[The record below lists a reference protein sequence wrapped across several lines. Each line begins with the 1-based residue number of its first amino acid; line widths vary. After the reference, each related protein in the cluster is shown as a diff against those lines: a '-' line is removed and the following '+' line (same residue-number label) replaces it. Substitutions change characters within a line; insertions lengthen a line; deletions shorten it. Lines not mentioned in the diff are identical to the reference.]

1 MFVMELFFSTLNQ
14 TMYLFMF
21 IIMGYILC
29 RFKFMP
35 ENSGSILAKLE
46 NYIFMPALVMGTF
59 IEKFTVDSLTTT
71 GRIFIESTIAELIVI
86 VVAFILSKIVIRE
99 KYMQNI
105 CIYGLSFSNFSFM
118 GTAVVGALFPDI
130 FFEYIVFTL
139 PIWIIIYL
147 WGVPALLIPNKGG
160 SSLKDNLKKFINPM
174 FIGMVIGMVIGI
186 LQIPLPAAVTNVI
199 SNCSACMSPVAMLMT
214 GMTVAYIDLGKVFRD
229 IRVYLIALCRL
240 VVMPLVFAV
249 GFRFLPFS
257 ETVYIC
263 SVISAA
269 MPLGL
274 NIIIIPSAYD
284 QDTSVPASMAIMAFI
299 FACITIPVIF
309 AVVF

>member
-1 MFVMELFFSTLNQ
+1 MELFFSTLNQ
-14 TMYLFMF
+14 TLYLFMF
-21 IIMGYILC
+21 IITGYILC

-35 ENSGSILAKLE
+35 ESSGSILAKLE

-59 IEKFTVDSLTTT
+59 IEKFTMDNLHTT
-71 GRIFIESTIAELIVI
+71 GRIFLESTVAELAVIVI
-86 VVAFILSKIVIRE
+86 AVILSKLIIKE

-147 WGVPALLIPNKGG
+147 WGVPALLIPTKGE
-160 SSLKDNLKKFINPM
+160 SSLKDNLKKFVNPM
-174 FIGMVIGMVIGI
+174 FVGMIIGMVIGI
-186 LQIPLPAAVTNVI
+186 AQIPLPQAVTSVI

-214 GMTVAYIDLGKVFRD
+214 GMSIAYIDIKKVFRD

-240 VVMPLVFAV
+240 VVLPLIVAATFK
-249 GFRFLPFS
+249 FLPVS

-284 QDTSVPASMAIMAFI
+284 QDTTIPSSMALMAFM

-309 AVVF
+309 AFVF

>member
-1 MFVMELFFSTLNQ
+1 MELFFSTLNQ
-14 TMYLFMF
+14 TLYLFMF
-21 IIMGYILC
+21 IIMGYVLC
-29 RFKFMP
+29 RFRIMP
-35 ENSGSILAKLE
+35 ENSDSILAKLE

-59 IEKFTVDSLTTT
+59 IDKFTVDNLQTT
-71 GRIFIESTIAELIVI
+71 GKIFLDSTIAELAVIVI
-86 VVAFILSKIVIRE
+86 AYILSVMIIKE
-99 KYMQNI
+99 KYMRNI

-174 FIGMVIGMVIGI
+174 FIGMLIGMVIGI
-186 LQIPLPAAVTNVI
+186 TQIPLPDAVNSVI
-199 SNCSACMSPVAMLMT
+199 SNCSNCMSPVAMLMT
-214 GMTVAYIDLGKVFRD
+214 GMAIAYIDIKKVFRD

-240 VVMPLVFAV
+240 VVLPLIVALTFK
-249 GFRFLPFS
+249 FLPIS

-274 NIIIIPSAYD
+274 NIIIIPSAYG
-284 QDTSVPASMAIMAFI
+284 QDTTVPASMALMAFL
-299 FACITIPVIF
+299 FACITIPIIF

>member
-1 MFVMELFFSTLNQ
+1 MELFISTLNQ

-21 IIMGYILC
+21 IIIGYVLC

-59 IEKFTVDSLTTT
+59 IDKFTIDNLQTT
-71 GRIFIESTIAELIVI
+71 GKVFIDSTIAELVVIVI
-86 VVAFILSKIVIRE
+86 AVILSKLIIKE

-118 GTAVVGALFPDI
+118 GTAVVSALFPEI

-160 SSLKDNLKKFINPM
+160 SSLKENLKKFINPM
-174 FIGMVIGMVIGI
+174 FVGMLIGMVIGI
-186 LQIPLPAAVTNVI
+186 LQIPLPAAVTSVI
-199 SNCSACMSPVAMLMT
+199 SNCSSCMSPVAMLMT
-214 GMTVAYIDLGKVFRD
+214 GMTVAYIDIKKVFKD
-229 IRVYLIALCRL
+229 IRVYLVSLARL
-240 VVMPLVFAV
+240 VVLPLIVALTFK
-249 GFRFLPFS
+249 FLPIS

-263 SVISAA
+263 SVIGAA

-284 QDTSVPASMAIMAFI
+284 MDTSVPASMAIMAFI
-299 FACITIPVIF
+299 FACITIPVVF
-309 AVVF
+309 ALVF

>member
-1 MFVMELFFSTLNQ
+1 MELFFSTLNQ
-14 TMYLFMF
+14 TLYLFLF

-35 ENSGSILAKLE
+35 ENSDSILAKLE

-59 IEKFTVDSLTTT
+59 IDKFTVDNLQTT
-71 GRIFIESTIAELIVI
+71 GKIFLDSTIAELVVIVI
-86 VVAFILSKIVIRE
+86 AFIFSKLIIRE
-99 KYMQNI
+99 KYMQNV

-139 PIWIIIYL
+139 PIWVIIYL
-147 WGVPALLIPNKGG
+147 WGVPALLIPTKGSG
-160 SSLKDNLKKFINPM
+160 SLRDNLKKFINPM
-174 FIGMVIGMVIGI
+174 FVGMIIGMIIGLV
-186 LQIPLPAAVTNVI
+186 QIPLPEAVTSVI
-199 SNCSACMSPVAMLMT
+199 SNCSSCMSPVAMLMT
-214 GMTVAYIDLGKVFRD
+214 GMAIAYIDIKKVFRD

-240 VVMPLVFAV
+240 VAMPLIVALTFK
-249 GFRFLPFS
+249 FLPIS

-284 QDTSVPASMAIMAFI
+284 QDTTVPASMALMAFL
-299 FACITIPVIF
+299 FACITIPVVF
-309 AVVF
+309 ALVF